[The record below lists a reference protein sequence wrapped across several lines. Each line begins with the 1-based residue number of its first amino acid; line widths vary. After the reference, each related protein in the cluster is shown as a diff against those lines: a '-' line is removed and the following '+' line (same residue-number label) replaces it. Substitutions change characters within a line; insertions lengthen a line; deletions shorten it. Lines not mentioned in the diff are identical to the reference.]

1 MQSVQIVIMQDGSF
15 GLAAPVRS
23 LAGSRSALG
32 RSRRP
37 YLQPIANSPAVFPA
51 VNASTTHYG
60 LRPRPDQVSAG
71 FSECR
76 YFAAAGAREDFV
88 SVPTSSARE

>member
-1 MQSVQIVIMQDGSF
+1 MLSTAKNQAEHFAGQINSR
-15 GLAAPVRS
+15 VRV
-23 LAGSRSALG
+23 
-32 RSRRP
+32 RP
-37 YLQPIANSPAVFPA
+37 IHRLMANSSVVFPA
-51 VNASTTHYG
+51 SKAFTNYCG

-71 FSECR
+71 FSGCR